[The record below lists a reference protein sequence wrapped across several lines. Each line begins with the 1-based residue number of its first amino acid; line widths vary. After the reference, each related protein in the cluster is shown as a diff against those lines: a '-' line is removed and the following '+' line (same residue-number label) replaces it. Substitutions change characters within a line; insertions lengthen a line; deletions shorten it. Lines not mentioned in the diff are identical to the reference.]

1 MAEKGGDTL
10 PDAPVDF
17 SRVQGILFD
26 CYDTLLDTSVDERS
40 LRPYQTLSAWLAYQG
55 VRITP
60 QDLQTEYRERIR
72 DSMEKSAREHPEVR
86 VEEIF
91 AGICR
96 DYAVWP
102 IDITTLGV
110 QLARSFRAA
119 TVRRMCA
126 FPSSRR
132 LIAALSAYPLGIVS
146 NGQRVF
152 SEIELRMFG
161 FYPFFQTVVFS
172 SDVGCKKP
180 DEEIFLVALGR
191 MHIEPDQALFIGD
204 SQSNDIIP
212 SRRLGMQA
220 LHINEAWHLF
230 SV

>member
-1 MAEKGGDTL
+1 M
-10 PDAPVDF
+10 
-17 SRVQGILFD
+17 LFD
-26 CYDTLLDTSVDERS
+26 CYDTLIDISIDERS
-40 LRPYQTLSAWLAYQG
+40 MGPYRTLSTWLAYQG

-60 QDLQTEYRERIR
+60 EDLQAAYRRGVR
-72 DSMEKSAREHPEVR
+72 DEMQKIGGAHPEVR
-86 VEEIF
+86 VEEVF
-91 AGICR
+91 AAICR
-96 DYAVWP
+96 DHAVWP
-102 IDITTLGV
+102 IDVKALGIL
-110 QLARSFRAA
+110 LARSFRAV
-119 TVRRMCA
+119 TVRRICA

-161 FYPFFQTVVFS
+161 FYPFFETVVFS

-180 DEEIFLVALGR
+180 DERIFRVALDR
-191 MHIEPDQALFIGD
+191 MHLEPAQVLFIGD
-204 SQSNDIIP
+204 SQSNDIVP

-220 LHINEAWHLF
+220 LHINEAWDLF